1 MNGIQQ
7 PIGKPHV
14 IIYPQDGVKT
24 YQFPSESGKI
34 LNEAEVEA
42 LIAASGEGGGGLS
55 FSEIR
60 RISYLTS
67 ICK

>member
-24 YQFPSESGKI
+24 YVFPSDSGRI
-34 LNEAEVEA
+34 LNEEEVQA
-42 LIAASGEGGGGLS
+42 LIDAGGGGGGLG
-55 FSEIR
+55 FDEIR
-60 RISYLTS
+60 RISYLTNF
-67 ICK
+67 CK